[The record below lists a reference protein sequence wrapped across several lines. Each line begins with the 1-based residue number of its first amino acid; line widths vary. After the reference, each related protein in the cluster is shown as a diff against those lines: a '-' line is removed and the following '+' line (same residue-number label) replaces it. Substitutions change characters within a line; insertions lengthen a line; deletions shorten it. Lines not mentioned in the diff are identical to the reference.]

1 MENQSKSSP
10 NVVWQPT
17 QVTRNDRENMLRQRG
32 RIVWFTGLSGSGK
45 STVAVEVERRLC
57 DAGRAIYLLDG
68 DNLRFGLNR
77 DLTFSAEDRRENIRR
92 IGEVAKL
99 FSDAGIIVLAAFIS
113 PYAEDREAIRNSA
126 APGDYIE
133 VHISTPVE
141 VCEARDIKGL
151 YKKARA
157 GEILDFT
164 GVNAPYEAPVNPEL
178 EIDTSK
184 VSLEDAVDQVV
195 AYIEATMDDDWRRP
209 VAVTAT

>member
-1 MENQSKSSP
+1 
-10 NVVWQPT
+10 
-17 QVTRNDRENMLRQRG
+17 MLRQRG

-57 DAGRAIYLLDG
+57 DAGRAIYLMDG

-113 PYAEDREAIRNSA
+113 PYAEDRDAIRNSV
-126 APGDYIE
+126 PEGSYIE
-133 VHISTPVE
+133 VHVSTPIE

-164 GVNAPYEAPVNPEL
+164 GVNAPYEIPVNPE
-178 EIDTSK
+178 IDVDTSK
-184 VSLEDAVDQVV
+184 MSLEDAVNQVL
-195 AYIEATMDDDWRRP
+195 AYIESTIDEDWRLP
-209 VAVTAT
+209 LS